1 MEELMELKSKYK
13 VISGA
18 PLEIEQMLNLLSQ
31 NGWHPVTMASLALPS
46 VIAVILESKPLE
58 ESSLKLATTLQ
69 EGTAEEV
76 Q

>member
-1 MEELMELKSKYK
+1 

-31 NGWHPVTMASLALPS
+31 DGWHPVTMASLALPS
-46 VIAVILESKPLE
+46 VIAVILERKIME
-58 ESSLKLATTLQ
+58 ESSLKIS
-69 EGTAEEV
+69 TAVRDTVTEEV